1 MRWAPGQA
9 KDGLLYHARLV
20 LCKTCLREVMVMMV
34 ASVQAGGFMV
44 SVQAGGLRVSVQAGG
59 LGA

>member
-44 SVQAGGLRVSVQAGG
+44 SVQAVVRLASRQAGRHPP
-59 LGA
+59 